1 MAKKNNSYKLTKTK
15 FSYPY
20 IIWMGIFIV
29 VPLLLIFYYGLT
41 VSSADGVKFSLENMK
56 EVAQPIY
63 LSVMW
68 KSIVL
73 AFYSTL
79 ICFILGYPI
88 AVILAS
94 NRFVRKT
101 SLLFLFILPM
111 WMNMLLRTYSWM
123 TILSKNGLLNTFLGW
138 LNLPQTDILYTNT
151 AVILGMVYNFLPFMV
166 LPIYS
171 VLCKMDKYVIEA
183 AEDLGANAFTVF
195 RKIKLP
201 LSMPGIISGVVMVFM
216 PAVSTFLI
224 PRLLGGGN
232 NLLIGNLIERQFV
245 LVGDWHFGS
254 ALSLVMMGLI
264 LISMLVL
271 MVYDPGH
278 EKGGG
283 LF

>member
-1 MAKKNNSYKLTKTK
+1 MAKKNGSYRLTKTK

-20 IIWMGIFIV
+20 IVWMGIFIV

-41 VSSADGVKFSLENMK
+41 VSTADGVKFSLENLK
-56 EVAQPIY
+56 EVTQPIY

-68 KSIVL
+68 NSIVL
-73 AFYSTL
+73 ALYSTV
-79 ICFILGYPI
+79 ICFILGYPL

-94 NRFVRKT
+94 SRFVRKT

-123 TILSKNGLLNTFLGW
+123 TILSKNGLLNSFLDW

-151 AVILGMVYNFLPFMV
+151 AVVLGMVYNFLPFMV

-245 LVGDWHFGS
+245 FVGDWHFGS

-264 LISMLVL
+264 LISMLIL